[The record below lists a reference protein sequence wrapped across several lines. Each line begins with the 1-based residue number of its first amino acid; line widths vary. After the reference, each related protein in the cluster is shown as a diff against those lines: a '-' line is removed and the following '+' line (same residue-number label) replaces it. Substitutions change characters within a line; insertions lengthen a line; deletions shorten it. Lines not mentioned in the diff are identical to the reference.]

1 LTALAVA
8 LTVLAFMVTVAGIR
22 SRHSNDSML
31 ELIARLFMGALIF
44 IGALAMAFA
53 SAMTQ
58 AVQTFPTSVK
68 WHYDLYSRKEAK

>member
-1 LTALAVA
+1 VTALAVA
-8 LTVLAFMVTVAGIR
+8 LALFVAAGIKH
-22 SRHSNDSML
+22 RHPPYPSML
-31 ELIARLFMGALIF
+31 EILACWIMRLFVL

-58 AVQTFPTSVK
+58 AVQTFPSSVK